1 MATFHLSIITPE
13 HTFFEGDV
21 DALVFTTT
29 DGEWCIMAGHQ
40 PMVINV
46 IEGELR
52 INQGDRVRWAASSAG
67 FVTVMQDE
75 VLVMLQTCEWPE
87 EIDIRRA
94 ERDRHAAEEV
104 LRQKKSMQ
112 EYALASSMLAR
123 AMVRLKVKNRNINS

>member
-13 HTFFEGDV
+13 HTFFEDDV

-67 FVTVMQDE
+67 FVTIMQDE

-87 EIDIRRA
+87 EIDIKRA

-112 EYALASSMLAR
+112 EYVLASSMLAR
-123 AMVRLKVKNRNINS
+123 AMVRLQVKNRNINS

>member
-13 HTFFEGDV
+13 HAFFEGDV
-21 DALVFTTT
+21 DSLVFTTT
-29 DGEWCIMAGHQ
+29 DGEWCVMAGHQ
-40 PMVINV
+40 PMVINAV
-46 IEGELR
+46 EGEIR
-52 INQGDRVRWAASSAG
+52 ITAGRSTRYAASSAG
-67 FVTVMQDE
+67 FVTIMQDE

>member
-21 DALVFTTT
+21 DTLVFTTT

>member
-67 FVTVMQDE
+67 FVTIMQDE

-87 EIDIRRA
+87 EIDIKRA

>member
-87 EIDIRRA
+87 EIDIKRA